1 MIYLSTFFLIG
12 GLYLIAAASPGP
24 NFFIISQ
31 LSLAGER
38 HRACL
43 VAAGIT
49 AGSTLW
55 ASSAMAGLAA
65 LLLHLSWLSFGLKL
79 AGAAY
84 LVWYGLKLLR
94 SAGKQGV
101 EVPADTQHVPTTGH
115 AFRTGLL
122 TSLTNPK
129 SGVFW
134 TSVFATTLPVGA
146 PLWVYMATALMIA
159 MLSATWHVGIALV
172 FTAGPIQ
179 GAYRRLRRPD
189 RCRLWCS
196 SGFTGVASWLRSP
209 GLTLPSTYE

>member
-1 MIYLSTFFLIG
+1 MIYLSTFVLIG

-24 NFFIISQ
+24 NFFIIRQ
-31 LSLAGER
+31 LALAGER

-65 LLLHLSWLSFGLKL
+65 LLLHVRWLSFGLKL

-84 LVWYGLKLLR
+84 LVWYSLKLLR
-94 SAGKQGV
+94 SAAQKGGDV
-101 EVPADTQHVPTTGH
+101 LGDTPHVPTTGQ

-129 SGVFW
+129 SGVF
-134 TSVFATTLPVGA
+134 
-146 PLWVYMATALMIA
+146 
-159 MLSATWHVGIALV
+159 
-172 FTAGPIQ
+172 
-179 GAYRRLRRPD
+179 
-189 RCRLWCS
+189 
-196 SGFTGVASWLRSP
+196 
-209 GLTLPSTYE
+209 

>member
-1 MIYLSTFFLIG
+1 MSYISTFILIG

-55 ASSAMAGLAA
+55 ASFAKVGLAA
-65 LLLHLSWLSFGLKL
+65 LLLHLSWLSFVLQL

-94 SAGKQGV
+94 SAAKKGA
-101 EVPADTQHVPTTGH
+101 EVPNDTLHVPTTGR
-115 AFRTGLL
+115 AFRMGLM
-122 TSLTNPK
+122 TSLTNP
-129 SGVFW
+129 SRV
-134 TSVFATTLPVGA
+134 
-146 PLWVYMATALMIA
+146 
-159 MLSATWHVGIALV
+159 
-172 FTAGPIQ
+172 
-179 GAYRRLRRPD
+179 
-189 RCRLWCS
+189 S
-196 SGFTGVASWLRSP
+196 S
-209 GLTLPSTYE
+209 E

>member
-1 MIYLSTFFLIG
+1 MSYLSTFFLIG

-38 HRACL
+38 HRAGL

-55 ASSAMAGLAA
+55 ALSAMAGLAA

-79 AGAAY
+79 AGAVY

-94 SAGKQGV
+94 SAGKKSV
-101 EVPADTQHVPTTGH
+101 KVPAYTQHVLTAGH
-115 AFRTGLL
+115 AFRTGLW

-146 PLWVYMATALMIA
+146 PLWAYVATALMIA
-159 MLSATWHVGIALV
+159 MLSAA
-172 FTAGPIQ
+172 
-179 GAYRRLRRPD
+179 
-189 RCRLWCS
+189 
-196 SGFTGVASWLRSP
+196 
-209 GLTLPSTYE
+209 

>member
-1 MIYLSTFFLIG
+1 MSYISTFILIG

-38 HRACL
+38 QRACL

-65 LLLHLSWLSFGLKL
+65 LLLHVSWLSLVLRL

-84 LVWYGLKLLR
+84 LAWYGLKLLQ
-94 SAGKQGV
+94 SAAKKDA
-101 EVPADTQHVPTTGH
+101 EVPADTLHVPTIGR

-146 PLWVYMATALMIA
+146 PLWVYVATALMIA
-159 MLSATWHVGIALV
+159 MLSATWHVGLALV

-179 GAYRRLRRPD
+179 STYRRLRRPID
-189 RCRLWCS
+189 ATCGTVLVSLGLRL
-196 SGFTGVASWLRSP
+196 GVGR
-209 GLTLPSTYE
+209 

>member
-1 MIYLSTFFLIG
+1 MSYLSTFFLIG

-84 LVWYGLKLLR
+84 LVWYGLKLLP
-94 SAGKQGV
+94 SAGKRGTVPETSTGGLQRLYG
-101 EVPADTQHVPTTGH
+101 ESPVPAH
-115 AFRTGLL
+115 
-122 TSLTNPK
+122 
-129 SGVFW
+129 
-134 TSVFATTLPVGA
+134 PVC
-146 PLWVYMATALMIA
+146 
-159 MLSATWHVGIALV
+159 LV
-172 FTAGPIQ
+172 NSSWISSQ
-179 GAYRRLRRPD
+179 SQ
-189 RCRLWCS
+189 RC
-196 SGFTGVASWLRSP
+196 
-209 GLTLPSTYE
+209 